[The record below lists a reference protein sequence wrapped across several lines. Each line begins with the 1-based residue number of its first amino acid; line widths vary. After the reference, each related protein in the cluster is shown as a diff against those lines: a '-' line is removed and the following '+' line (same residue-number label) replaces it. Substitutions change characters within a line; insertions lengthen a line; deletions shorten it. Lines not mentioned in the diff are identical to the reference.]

1 MQVFPKEMQKKM
13 KVRVLE
19 RRMRKDAL
27 QNKIG
32 RKIQDQR
39 NVVSENNAD
48 CDREDLEVVMAENK
62 EIPYEGILKD
72 E

>member
-1 MQVFPKEMQKKM
+1 M
-13 KVRVLE
+13 
-19 RRMRKDAL
+19 
-27 QNKIG
+27 
-32 RKIQDQR
+32 
-39 NVVSENNAD
+39 SENNAD